1 MVTVSNNCVL
11 YSSYILHCRFEE
23 ALRRHDPTV
32 FLPFWDSTIDNDMDN
47 PVNSILWTSQY
58 FGGGTGDVVDGMAAG
73 WVTSQG
79 NLERNYGR
87 RSRLLSKDQ
96 IRNILTRCNLRVSNL
111 IY

>member
-96 IRNILTRCNLRVSNL
+96 IRNILTRCNLRVNNL